1 MKGAMRVCTAL
12 LLVVPHVAVEIL
24 RGGRDPAAPAAP
36 APAPAAPALP
46 AVEVTFE
53 VSNFNFWD
61 LSQDCPAP
69 LLEHPSKAPAK
80 KKAAE
85 AKVVKVKADAAEA
98 EEAVEEWPEKKR
110 FNPFKA
116 MLKPHNPKPVNLAAV
131 SKKLWPNAKYDVPIT
146 DCVSDVVKE
155 TVKEAVMYVI
165 TEGLSAGG
173 PSAASP
179 AAAGN
184 ASVAP
189 VVPGAPAAGFM
200 LASAAPAAVAAAAPG
215 GVAAAAPGAAGEPV

>member
-1 MKGAMRVCTAL
+1 MKGAMRACTAL
-12 LLVVPHVAVEIL
+12 LFVAPHAAVEVR
-24 RGGRDPAAPAAP
+24 RGGHDPAPPP
-36 APAPAAPALP
+36 APAGPSLP

-53 VSNFNFWD
+53 VQNFNFWD

-69 LLEHPSKAPAK
+69 LLEHPAKSSGK

-85 AKVVKVKADAAEA
+85 AKVETMEA
-98 EEAVEEWPEKKR
+98 EEAEKEAVEEWPVKKR

-165 TEGLSAGG
+165 TEGL
-173 PSAASP
+173 AAS
-179 AAAGN
+179 
-184 ASVAP
+184 
-189 VVPGAPAAGFM
+189 
-200 LASAAPAAVAAAAPG
+200 
-215 GVAAAAPGAAGEPV
+215 